1 MIGEYTLLMLCQ
13 KYNID
18 SSKIVK
24 KNNNILSVGDYN
36 EIDKTLNYL
45 INELKISSTNIEK
58 CPSILYRNVNA
69 IKYNVEFLKNKKIN
83 FNNIESCLHVLS
95 SEPVELEKTFNYV
108 TNNYGSEIINTN
120 TSILSANVD
129 AITYVENLNLP
140 IRKNGNLPI
149 AIALAWGSTSKEE
162 IQKIIQSKEYKEHP
176 EMFTSTTI
184 AHAKL
189 EEIQKMIQ
197 SKEYKEHPELFT
209 SQTLAHA
216 KLEEIQKIIQSPE
229 FKEHPEMFT
238 STTIA
243 HAKLEEIQKIIQS
256 PEFKEHPELFTS
268 TTIARAKL
276 EEIQMLLKMKYW
288 KDKRFEKL
296 ITSTIVAKSKS
307 MVSKLP
313 ILIQIAEE
321 YNIDNY
327 LNTSFLLSSPSQNY
341 ALIQYMNENNISLV
355 LNGKLNPLFGKQP
368 GVLKKKDNIDTK
380 ELIEK
385 YPLII
390 QDDINKNGGKRI

>member
-1 MIGEYTLLMLCQ
+1 MQSPEY
-13 KYNID
+13 K
-18 SSKIVK
+18 
-24 KNNNILSVGDYN
+24 
-36 EIDKTLNYL
+36 EHP
-45 INELKISSTNIEK
+45 ELFT
-58 CPSILYRNVNA
+58 
-69 IKYNVEFLKNKKIN
+69 
-83 FNNIESCLHVLS
+83 
-95 SEPVELEKTFNYV
+95 SET
-108 TNNYGSEIINTN
+108 
-120 TSILSANVD
+120 
-129 AITYVENLNLP
+129 
-140 IRKNGNLPI
+140 I
-149 AIALAWGSTSKEE
+149 AHAKFRE
-162 IQKIIQSKEYKEHP
+162 IQKIIQSKEFKEHP
-176 EMFTSTTI
+176 ELFTSTTI

-197 SKEYKEHPELFT
+197 SPEY
-209 SQTLAHA
+209 
-216 KLEEIQKIIQSPE
+216 
-229 FKEHPEMFT
+229 KEHPEMFT